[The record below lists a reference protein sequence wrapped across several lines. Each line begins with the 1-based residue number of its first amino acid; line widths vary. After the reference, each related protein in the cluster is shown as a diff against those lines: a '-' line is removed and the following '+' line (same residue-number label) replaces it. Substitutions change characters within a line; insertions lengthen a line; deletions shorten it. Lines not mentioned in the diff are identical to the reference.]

1 MIIGLPKWLE
11 DIRTAE
17 VVRWVRDDPRSVGGS
32 LLGVSFDV
40 ARIEVAGGGQAN
52 FDEPWGDLSPDDR
65 VLLYAYCIQKGHL
78 EELTAA
84 FRMLFANN
92 PVNKPIV
99 LDLGCGPCTGGL
111 AIASELGDQPRFDYI
126 GVDKSS
132 AMRRLGERLA
142 VAPTQ
147 MSEVRRQWAR
157 DISSVSWQQ
166 APGWRPVIVIV
177 SYLLASPTLDVTM
190 LVEQLDCL
198 LARLGR
204 GPVTVL
210 YTNSVQTDANRNF
223 PVFRE
228 ELHRIG
234 LMSSFDDTGTI
245 EIERSSGVTDRALR
259 YALFHSP
266 SRRTLAL
273 GD

>member
-17 VVRWVRDDPRSVGGS
+17 VVRRVRDDPRSVGGS

-132 AMRRLGERLA
+132 AMRSLGKRLV
-142 VAPTQ
+142 VATTQ
-147 MSEVRRQWAR
+147 MNEVHHQWAK
-157 DISSVSWQQ
+157 DIPSVSWQQ
-166 APGWRPVIVIV
+166 RPGWRPVIVIV
-177 SYLLASPTLDVTM
+177 SYLLASLTLDVAM

-198 LARLGR
+198 LAKFGR

-259 YALFHSP
+259 YALFHRP

>member
-17 VVRWVRDDPRSVGGS
+17 VVRRVRDDPRSVGGS

-126 GVDKSS
+126 GVDKSN

-177 SYLLASPTLDVTM
+177 SYLLASPTLDATE
-190 LVEQLDCL
+190 LIGQLDCL
-198 LARLGR
+198 LAKFGR

-210 YTNSVQTDANRNF
+210 FTNSPQAHSNRSFPEFSGALLDAG
-223 PVFRE
+223 FR
-228 ELHRIG
+228 LCA
-234 LMSSFDDTGTI
+234 DDTGRI
-245 EIERSSGVTDRALR
+245 GIGRMSGVRRRPLR
-259 YALFHSP
+259 YALFHRP
-266 SRRTLAL
+266 LRHTLAL

>member
-1 MIIGLPKWLE
+1 MIIELPRWLE
-11 DIRTAE
+11 DLRNTEI
-17 VVRWVRDDPRSVGGS
+17 VQQVRDDPRSVGGS

-40 ARIEVAGGGQAN
+40 ARSEAVGGGQAN
-52 FDEPWGDLSPDDR
+52 FDEPWRDLTPDDR

-78 EELTAA
+78 EELSAA
-84 FRMLFANN
+84 FRMLFANQ
-92 PVNKPIV
+92 PVVAPIV

-126 GVDKSS
+126 GVDRST
-132 AMRRLGERLA
+132 AMRKLGERLA
-142 VAPTQ
+142 AATTQ
-147 MSEVRRQWAR
+147 MDNVRCQWAG
-157 DISSVSWQQ
+157 DIASVCWQP